1 MPTLLGFNIADD
13 TNTVTMRQESPYGYA
28 RDDEPALIEF
38 GILVRN
44 KKTKQVE
51 RNPQLDFSTEN
62 IRDFLNWIIGKRNP
76 PFPPLVRKFLCLK
89 RARITNSIASTN
101 TSQALRTGE
110 TQQIAEIDTMLRS
123 DGVTNVEDYNQCL
136 TGGAG
141 KFSSVAIAA
150 EAKENAKPVAGPTGY
165 TGPTG
170 PTGPKGDS
178 VPFSA
183 GVGPTGLACPP
194 STTIVNCD
202 NSEVMKELS
211 RIQEMLESLGNIKP
225 PVDGKDGEDGEK
237 GEDASGISES
247 DSVHTLRSDIS
258 QLRLLIEQQ
267 QKTSPVVEKT
277 NAAAEKARNGDYD
290 ELRRILLEIQ
300 EYLKTV
306 KISPVEAAAAEAN
319 ANEISNNNSVPSN
332 TKIILN
338 KLIRQFNSQSS
349 TITNS
354 LKDLRTDLDK
364 VKEVLQEQ
372 PAKIREIL
380 SEVLPGITEKL
391 TDIRKTV
398 VEGLDKLREQID
410 KSTTDIRSN
419 ISGLPKPSDYTKRF
433 DDIDEA
439 IKKIA
444 PCPQIG
450 DYGPQFTHLDD
461 LLRRIHAERD
471 YSQRFDELNQKIDNL
486 TELVRRCCGQQLA
499 GLPAP
504 NQNDPYVLPDNNGAP
519 TPPLLLENRKG
530 LNLPDPRQLF
540 GPGPQVGPL
549 PPFPGPQGPQVGPTG
564 PEKPLL
570 MIENKPKSPKTK
582 RIVIENNNENKPN
595 PHLKDDTD
603 DRAVFGPEQTR
614 GLPAGSDTEDSEKEE
629 DEKKSKPKRVV
640 IDNNEEP
647 VRRPS
652 LKDMQSSRKLFG
664 PEKSRGLPASDDEY
678 NDETNDEPPPPP
690 PNNEPSPP
698 KNEHKE
704 EMSEKKLATVVD
716 KEIRLTTEVNK
727 QLADALIR
735 EKPFGKKLDKKE
747 KAEQLKEL
755 QTMYTE
761 GTTKHEFNDVK
772 TQTEKFLDDFD
783 NKGALKTALKN
794 YGTKLD
800 KEHWTVYLENLFEAL
815 KNLSAPPTI
824 TDRGTKKKGGKRM
837 QIKSTRF
844 TRKNRK

>member
-28 RDDEPALIEF
+28 RDDETALIEF

-62 IRDFLNWIIGKRNP
+62 VRDFLNWIIGKRNP

-89 RARITNSIASTN
+89 RARIKNSIASTN
-101 TSQALRTGE
+101 TSPALRTGQ

-123 DGVTNVEDYNQCL
+123 DGVTNMEDYNQCL

-141 KFSSVAIAA
+141 KFSSTAVAT

-178 VPFSA
+178 VPIST

-194 STTIVNCD
+194 STTVVNCD
-202 NSEVMKELS
+202 NSEVMKELK
-211 RIQEMLESLGNIKP
+211 RIQEMLESLENIKP
-225 PVDGKDGEDGEK
+225 PVDGKNEEK
-237 GEDASGISES
+237 GENGDDTSRISDS

-267 QKTSPVVEKT
+267 QKTSPVVDKT
-277 NAAAEKARNGDYD
+277 NAAAEKARNGEYD

-300 EYLKTV
+300 EYLKTI

-319 ANEISNNNSVPSN
+319 ANEISNNNNVPSN
-332 TKIILN
+332 TKTILN

-349 TITNS
+349 IITNS

-364 VKEVLQEQ
+364 VREVLEEQ

-380 SEVLPGITEKL
+380 REVLPGIMEKL

-398 VEGLDKLREQID
+398 VDGLDKLREQID

-471 YSQRFDELNQKIDNL
+471 YSRRFDELNQKIDYL
-486 TELVRRCCGQQLA
+486 TDLVRRCCGGGQQPA
-499 GLPAP
+499 GLS
-504 NQNDPYVLPDNNGAP
+504 NQNDPYILPENNNVVP
-519 TPPLLLENRKG
+519 IPPRPLDSSQQLLLENRKG
-530 LNLPDPRQLF
+530 ENLPDPRLLF
-540 GPGPQVGPL
+540 RQGPPVGPL
-549 PPFPGPQGPQVGPTG
+549 PPFQITQAGPTG
-564 PEKPLL
+564 PKQPLL
-570 MIENKPKSPKTK
+570 MIENKPKSP
-582 RIVIENNNENKPN
+582 NDNENESQ
-595 PHLKDDTD
+595 
-603 DRAVFGPEQTR
+603 DRHDEEDRVSFGPKKTR
-614 GLPAGSDTEDSEKEE
+614 GLPAGNDVDDSEEEE
-629 DEKKSKPKRVV
+629 DDKKPKRKRVV
-640 IDNNEEP
+640 IDNNEET
-647 VRRPS
+647 VRRPK
-652 LKDMQSSRKLFG
+652 LKDEQSSRKLFG
-664 PEKSRGLPASDDEY
+664 PEKSRGLPASDDE
-678 NDETNDEPPPPP
+678 NENNNEPPPP
-690 PNNEPSPP
+690 PNNNEPPP
-698 KNEHKE
+698 KKV
-704 EMSEKKLATVVD
+704 ATGVD
-716 KEIRLTTEVNK
+716 KETRLTTEVSK
-727 QLADALIR
+727 QLVDALIR

-747 KAEQLKEL
+747 KADQLKEL
-755 QTMYTE
+755 QTMYEE

-772 TQTEKFLDDFD
+772 KETEKFLDDFD

-800 KEHWTVYLENLFEAL
+800 KEHWTVYLGNLFEVL